1 MELPDGISYNRKP
14 VDHLEFYLP
23 YEVVDS
29 WHCTKCNLE
38 LKASMIG
45 ENGRFEGSVEII
57 SSESVVW
64 HGKLPKKEDKAR
76 DFLKQ
81 NFSQR
86 VSKHK
91 GICK

>member
-1 MELPDGISYNRKP
+1 MELPDGVTYNKRAEDP
-14 VDHLEFYLP
+14 LEFYLP
-23 YEVVDS
+23 YEVVDL
-29 WHCTKCNLE
+29 WKCNKCNLE

-45 ENGRFEGSVEII
+45 ENGRFEGSIEVI

-76 DFLKQ
+76 GFLKE
-81 NFSQR
+81 NLLQR

-91 GICK
+91 GICR